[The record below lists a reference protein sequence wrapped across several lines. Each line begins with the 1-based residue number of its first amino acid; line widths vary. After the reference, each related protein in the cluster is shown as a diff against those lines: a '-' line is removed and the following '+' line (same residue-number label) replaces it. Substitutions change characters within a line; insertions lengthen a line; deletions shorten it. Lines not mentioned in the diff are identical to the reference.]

1 MSFLLVTPAPPSFLP
16 LILLEYLYIM
26 QTHRKMPKDQKTVSD
41 SPSSDAE
48 ALVAVEPRPYGTF
61 NTV

>member
-1 MSFLLVTPAPPSFLP
+1 MIFLLLTHIPPPDLF
-16 LILLEYLYIM
+16 EYLYTM
-26 QTHRKMPKDQKTVSD
+26 QTHRKMTKDQTAASM